1 MEQFDPTSASA
12 WTARGRSAGD
22 AEALASI
29 WREYPDLP
37 PTAPSDERLMRCRA
51 RIAAMRPMHEAAQAE
66 QERAR
71 CARNFAFVEEKA
83 ADGTIDDRDL
93 AILRARDV
101 HGLDWNE
108 AVRYAEGWY
117 AARAGWSYREP
128 TPHFRE
134 KPSER
139 GAYDVGFR
147 DGGGDRTDL
156 FDAARR
162 ALTAAAPSN
171 IVEVMSPATRSR
183 RLPSSWPKPSD
194 APRPVRWSRRLA
206 ILAPEDLLA
215 REQGGGSG
223 FGIDVLQHK
232 DQGLTVIVFRQG
244 QWETPSGVQLA
255 AEDLQA
261 LLRDKELE
269 DILTTIQGGELER
282 LDAAATV
289 LPIVAT
295 CERAQNSLLQ
305 QRAHVRTWLSRG
317 ISDGQN
323 VGAGHIRWGKAA
335 KGLRATLGEFTAVY
349 QGSTGRRSH
358 TIAVLLDDG
367 SAAGGFVDAVGN
379 VINPIVRFSN
389 RAHVRCEME
398 KALRAF
404 GGATQLSV
412 DPIRPAVAA
421 PIEAG
426 KLTGSGEKRGKKL
439 GRHVAVQAGAS
450 S

>member
-29 WREYPDLP
+29 WRDYPDLP
-37 PTAPSDERLMRCRA
+37 PTAPSEERLMRCRA

-71 CARNFAFVEEKA
+71 RARNFAFVEGKA

-93 AILRARDV
+93 AILRARDA
-101 HGLDWNE
+101 HGFDWNE

-117 AARAGWSYREP
+117 AARAGWSYRERMPHLREEP
-128 TPHFRE
+128 T
-134 KPSER
+134 ER
-139 GAYDVGFR
+139 AAYDVGFR

-162 ALTAAAPSN
+162 AFIAAAPSN
-171 IVEVMSPATRSR
+171 IVDSKAPATRPG
-183 RLPSSWPKPSD
+183 RLPSTWPKPSD

-206 ILAPEDLLA
+206 ILAPEDLIA
-215 REQGGGSG
+215 REQGGSG
-223 FGIDVLQHK
+223 LGIDVLKHE

-261 LLRDKELE
+261 LLRAKELE
-269 DILTTIQGGELER
+269 DILTTIQGDELER
-282 LDAAATV
+282 LDAATML
-289 LPIVAT
+289 LPIVGT

-305 QRAHVRTWLSRG
+305 RRAHVRTWLSRG
-317 ISDGQN
+317 VANGQN
-323 VGAGHIRWGKAA
+323 AGAGHIRWGKAA
-335 KGLRATLGEFTAVY
+335 KGLRASLGEFTAIDR
-349 QGSTGRRSH
+349 GSISRGSH
-358 TIAVLLDDG
+358 AVAVLLEDG
-367 SAAGGFVDAVGN
+367 SPANGFVDALGAPLD
-379 VINPIVRFSN
+379 PIICFSN
-389 RAHVRCEME
+389 RAQLRCEME

-404 GGATQLSV
+404 GGGTRLS
-412 DPIRPAVAA
+412 IGMMKPAVATYSGN
-421 PIEAG
+421 G
-426 KLTGSGEKRGKKL
+426 KVTRIGGST
-439 GRHVAVQAGAS
+439 
-450 S
+450 

>member
-29 WREYPDLP
+29 WRDYPDLP
-37 PTAPSDERLMRCRA
+37 PTAPSEERLMRCRA

-71 CARNFAFVEEKA
+71 RARNFAFVEGKA
-83 ADGTIDDRDL
+83 VDGTIDDRDL
-93 AILRARDV
+93 AILRARDA
-101 HGLDWNE
+101 HGFDWNE

-117 AARAGWSYREP
+117 AARAGWSYRERMPHLREEP
-128 TPHFRE
+128 T
-134 KPSER
+134 ER
-139 GAYDVGFR
+139 AAYDVGFR

-162 ALTAAAPSN
+162 AFIAAAPSN
-171 IVEVMSPATRSR
+171 IVDSKAPATRPG
-183 RLPSSWPKPSD
+183 RLPSTWPKPSD
-194 APRPVRWSRRLA
+194 APRPMRWSRRLA
-206 ILAPEDLLA
+206 ILAPKDLIA
-215 REQGGGSG
+215 REEGGSG
-223 FGIDVLQHK
+223 LGIDVLQHE
-232 DQGLTVIVFRQG
+232 DQGLTVLVFRQG

-255 AEDLQA
+255 VEDLQT
-261 LLRDKELE
+261 LLRGKELE
-269 DILTTIQGGELER
+269 DILTTVQGGELDR

-323 VGAGHIRWGKAA
+323 VGAGHIRWGKAT
-335 KGLRATLGEFTAVY
+335 KGLRASLGEFTAVY

-358 TIAVLLDDG
+358 TIAVLLDYG

-379 VINPIVRFSN
+379 LINPIVRFSN
-389 RAHVRCEME
+389 RADVRCEME

-412 DPIRPAVAA
+412 DSIRPAVAA
-421 PIEAG
+421 PIGTG
-426 KLTGSGEKRGKKL
+426 KLTGSVEKRGKKM

-450 S
+450 P

>member
-29 WREYPDLP
+29 WRDYPDLP
-37 PTAPSDERLMRCRA
+37 PTAPSEERLMRCRA

-71 CARNFAFVEEKA
+71 RARNFAFVEGKA
-83 ADGTIDDRDL
+83 VDGTIDDRDL
-93 AILRARDV
+93 AILRARDA
-101 HGLDWNE
+101 HGFDWNE

-117 AARAGWSYREP
+117 AARAGWSYRERMPHLREEP
-128 TPHFRE
+128 T
-134 KPSER
+134 ER
-139 GAYDVGFR
+139 AAYDVGFR

-162 ALTAAAPSN
+162 AFIAAAPSN
-171 IVEVMSPATRSR
+171 IVDSKAPAKRPG
-183 RLPSSWPKPSD
+183 RLPSTWPKPSD

-206 ILAPEDLLA
+206 ILAPQDLIA
-215 REQGGGSG
+215 REQGGSG
-223 FGIDVLQHK
+223 LGIDLLQHENH
-232 DQGLTVIVFRQG
+232 GLTVLVFRQG

-255 AEDLQA
+255 VEDLQT
-261 LLRDKELE
+261 LLRGKELE
-269 DILTTIQGGELER
+269 DILATIQGDELER
-282 LDAAATV
+282 LDAATML
-289 LPIVAT
+289 LPIVGT

-305 QRAHVRTWLSRG
+305 RRAHVRTWLSRG
-317 ISDGQN
+317 ISNGQN
-323 VGAGHIRWGKAA
+323 AGAGHIRWSKAA
-335 KGLRATLGEFTAVY
+335 KGLRASLGEFTAVY

-379 VINPIVRFSN
+379 PINPFVRFSN
-389 RAHVRCEME
+389 RAHVRREME
-398 KALRAF
+398 NALRAF

-412 DPIRPAVAA
+412 DPRRPAGAT
-421 PIEAG
+421 PLRAG
-426 KLTGSGEKRGKKL
+426 KLRGPGEKRGKKM

-450 S
+450 P